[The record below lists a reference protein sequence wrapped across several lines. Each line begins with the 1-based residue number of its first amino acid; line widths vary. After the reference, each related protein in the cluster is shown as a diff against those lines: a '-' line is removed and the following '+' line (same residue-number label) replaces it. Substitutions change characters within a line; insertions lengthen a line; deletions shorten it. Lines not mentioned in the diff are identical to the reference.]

1 MLSTQLKIDEIDCQI
16 MDLVQRK
23 PHLTHAQIAEHVK
36 RSQPTIGMRIKKLEK
51 MGVLKYQAGI
61 TLKNK
66 SLCFARV
73 DIQTK
78 NPQESFDMVKKCP
91 FMLNAF
97 ILSGNMNI
105 SILVVGLNLS
115 VLERIINYHFRRNP
129 AVSKVQME
137 LIVDVAED
145 LVLPLN
151 FNIAHTQAC
160 PICNDD
166 HNHDYNSED

>member
-1 MLSTQLKIDEIDCQI
+1 
-16 MDLVQRK
+16 
-23 PHLTHAQIAEHVK
+23 
-36 RSQPTIGMRIKKLEK
+36 
-51 MGVLKYQAGI
+51 
-61 TLKNK
+61 
-66 SLCFARV
+66 
-73 DIQTK
+73 
-78 NPQESFDMVKKCP
+78 MVKKCP

-151 FNIAHTQAC
+151 FNIVHTQAC